1 MVREFASLALGLLIA
16 WGIIAFVPV
25 RKQVS
30 TFTSLQ
36 PWPLELDDSNLM
48 LIGVGLASQ
57 KPSKPSV
64 MDTSP
69 APAPKTVAIMT
80 PASASP
86 TPHMAHAT
94 SPMPMAMASAPS
106 PIAMSPSPAP
116 VAMAPTPVSMMS
128 PAPLTIV
135 PSPSS

>member
-1 MVREFASLALGLLIA
+1 MVQEFASLALGLLIA

-25 RKQVS
+25 RKHVS
-30 TFTSLQ
+30 TFALQ

-64 MDTSP
+64 MDASSTP
-69 APAPKTVAIMT
+69 AQTTVAIMT
-80 PASASP
+80 PKP
-86 TPHMAHAT
+86 
-94 SPMPMAMASAPS
+94 SPMPVPGPVPVISS
-106 PIAMSPSPAP
+106 PMP
-116 VAMAPTPVSMMS
+116 MAPTPVSMS
-128 PAPLTIV
+128 PTPLTTV